1 MIDPPTDSLYKFIA
15 LFGLAILAWG
25 FTFSAPLEADYRIKA
40 AELTANTKI
49 AKSEVDRY
57 SMERD
62 AYRDEQRQVSEN
74 SRKWGDLE
82 SKKNAVNIKII
93 KLDNELAI
101 QVAKTDAVSAELER
115 YRYLGPL
122 ARLCGALLA
131 AIGFILWYVKVQR
144 HLDSK
149 TANGEESPKPK
160 KLVRPCTPRPKQN
173 RS

>member
-82 SKKNAVNIKII
+82 SKK
-93 KLDNELAI
+93 
-101 QVAKTDAVSAELER
+101 
-115 YRYLGPL
+115 
-122 ARLCGALLA
+122 
-131 AIGFILWYVKVQR
+131 
-144 HLDSK
+144 
-149 TANGEESPKPK
+149 
-160 KLVRPCTPRPKQN
+160 
-173 RS
+173 